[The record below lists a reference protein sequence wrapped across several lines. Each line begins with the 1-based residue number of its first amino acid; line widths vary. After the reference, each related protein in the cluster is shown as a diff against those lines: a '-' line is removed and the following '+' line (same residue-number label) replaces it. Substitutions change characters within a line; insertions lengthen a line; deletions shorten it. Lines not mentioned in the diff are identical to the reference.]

1 MKIVSGLGSLDEYI
15 PFAEA
20 GADEFFC
27 GYVPFTWS
35 KKYGTMQPLNR
46 REVMNYNVQIG
57 AFEELKILKK
67 MVDCYGVPVKL
78 ALNSLYYTGEQYKEI
93 AELVDAC
100 MQIGFDTF
108 IIADPALIL
117 YLREQK
123 ISCKIHLSGECAEV
137 NSLFL
142 AQIAKFDIRR
152 VIFHRKN
159 SIAQMQACI
168 VKCRGEIP
176 EYEAFF
182 LIELC
187 HFTGAYGNSFH
198 CDEFAHL
205 CHVPYELGNV
215 DGRQKRSLAAAEE
228 ISDVCAETEQEGYV
242 TGATG
247 CGLCALYDLKRAGVT
262 HLKIVGRGN
271 YAEYAKRDI
280 MQARRALQILAA
292 VESMEAGR
300 AAEWAEQAGAD
311 MWTARYKKRVQT
323 ELFRGGCTKNCYYL

>member
-93 AELVDAC
+93 AELIDAC
-100 MQIGFDTF
+100 MQTGFDTF

-123 ISCKIHLSGECAEV
+123 ISCNIHLSGECAEI

-142 AQIAKFDIRR
+142 AQIAEFDIRR

-159 SIAQMQACI
+159 SIAQMRACI
-168 VKCRGEIP
+168 VKCRG
-176 EYEAFF
+176 
-182 LIELC
+182 
-187 HFTGAYGNSFH
+187 
-198 CDEFAHL
+198 
-205 CHVPYELGNV
+205 
-215 DGRQKRSLAAAEE
+215 
-228 ISDVCAETEQEGYV
+228 
-242 TGATG
+242 
-247 CGLCALYDLKRAGVT
+247 
-262 HLKIVGRGN
+262 
-271 YAEYAKRDI
+271 
-280 MQARRALQILAA
+280 
-292 VESMEAGR
+292 
-300 AAEWAEQAGAD
+300 
-311 MWTARYKKRVQT
+311 
-323 ELFRGGCTKNCYYL
+323 